1 MENTTTWIHENKFGL
16 ACGRSPPCMW
26 HQNNMSFM
34 FLGVCKINYL
44 RVSKLITLCTR
55 KSTELS
61 SFPKFAEMAKSLCH
75 TCWCCI
81 IWSFN
86 IKLKLG
92 VVYDYLNE
100 TKSSTRKLNFWIFV
114 LTYYVTISC
123 KYQENWLLKN
133 VVTWLTIQLH
143 TTTFLHFN

>member
-1 MENTTTWIHENKFGL
+1 MHSISHFSQFVLNSSLLIFKKKSYEENERVECHHNMHVSIDMENTTTWIHENKFGL
-16 ACGRSPPCMW
+16 ACGGSPPCMW

-75 TCWCCI
+75 TCYLY
-81 IWSFN
+81 SVA
-86 IKLKLG
+86 KYK
-92 VVYDYLNE
+92 VY
-100 TKSSTRKLNFWIFV
+100 
-114 LTYYVTISC
+114 IS
-123 KYQENWLLKN
+123 NRN
-133 VVTWLTIQLH
+133 
-143 TTTFLHFN
+143 

>member
-1 MENTTTWIHENKFGL
+1 MHSISHFSQFVLNSSLLIFKRKSYEDNERVECHHNVHVSIDMENTTTWIHENKFGL

-92 VVYDYLNE
+92 VVYD
-100 TKSSTRKLNFWIFV
+100 
-114 LTYYVTISC
+114 
-123 KYQENWLLKN
+123 
-133 VVTWLTIQLH
+133 
-143 TTTFLHFN
+143 

>member
-1 MENTTTWIHENKFGL
+1 MHSISHFFQFVLNSSLLILKKKSYEENERVECYHNMHVSIDMENTTTWIHENKFGL
-16 ACGRSPPCMW
+16 ACGRSPPCMS

-75 TCWCCI
+75 TCQFLQNMKFEHQI
-81 IWSFN
+81 EIGAVN
-86 IKLKLG
+86 I
-92 VVYDYLNE
+92 Y
-100 TKSSTRKLNFWIFV
+100 
-114 LTYYVTISC
+114 
-123 KYQENWLLKN
+123 
-133 VVTWLTIQLH
+133 
-143 TTTFLHFN
+143 